1 MTLKQLKYTTYY
13 VSSQAYQTGRIV
25 VVHVAGYLDKS
36 VAAWDTLTIG
46 SGLPHSI
53 QWMGTPVMSQ
63 DINDPRAVVSVNED
77 GALQIESKSAAIP
90 GGWVF
95 ANLVYITYM

>member
-1 MTLKQLKYTTYY
+1 MTLKQLEYTTSH

-36 VAAWDTLTIG
+36 VAVWDTLTIG

-53 QWMGTPVMSQ
+53 KWMGTPAMNQ
-63 DINDPRAVVSVNED
+63 DVNDPRAVVSVNES
-77 GALQIESKSAAIP
+77 GVLQIESKGAAIP